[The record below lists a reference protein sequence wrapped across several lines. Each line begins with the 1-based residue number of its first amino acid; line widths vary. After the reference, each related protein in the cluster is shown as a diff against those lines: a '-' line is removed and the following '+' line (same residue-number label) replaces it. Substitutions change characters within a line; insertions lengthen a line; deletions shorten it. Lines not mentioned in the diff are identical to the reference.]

1 MSALWLTLLV
11 ILVLGIIVGN
21 ILLLRDSKDFKI
33 PKGFKP
39 RPDSDYDGGDG
50 DYNDGH
56 KKIEK
61 NDSQDD
67 K

>member
-1 MSALWLTLLV
+1 MSALWLTLLI

-39 RPDSDYDGGDG
+39 RPDSDDDGDG
-50 DYNDGH
+50 DGDNDGH